1 MEDTAARKDKRI
13 NSMRPRLD
21 TRICVLAI
29 IVYPVLLILVNDSW
43 VFGNPLAVTI
53 DDHIYTGYF
62 FNLQQYINV
71 FPGAYFGT
79 RLPWILLGYVVHAL
93 APPELAHY
101 MLRLALCYGAAFS
114 LFAIIRLLFADN
126 FAALIGTFLMIT
138 HTGFLSAIGWDYVD
152 GPGIVLILAGTA
164 LLTWA
169 TRSRHWRLALLC
181 AGAAQ
186 AGMVSTH
193 LILAMLVPVQLAWYL
208 AVDRRSSRNS
218 IPASLLFLSLGA
230 LGMMGALGGV
240 SRTLSGPFFFLA
252 PQVSTAV
259 AVGHNPA
266 EWRPPDNSWIRH
278 ATWLVY
284 PAVASMAGLIVGI
297 EMILARIRGRSMSAQ
312 DIYTAFSIL
321 QLLIVAGLFVVLEM
335 AGFWLLYYAYYAS
348 YLFPFVYIAIAAI
361 LARALTSVPAPRA
374 WAVLAGVGACLLAS
388 FVPGVARLLAA
399 WAPGSD
405 LFGAVGAVAVAAAIF
420 LASSSVTG
428 SVPIIASAVLALA
441 ILNISVADARSLSF
455 PPDARRHAAAL
466 AVFDAIRA
474 VQPYDR
480 DGALRF
486 WYNWKAP
493 LGGVFTAISSA
504 YLWRWSLVSNEF
516 PGLGIYPGD
525 GVRSVVTPGERIVI
539 LTAQGGWRALADK
552 TLRPFGLRIAPV
564 GRTTIQRGA
573 VVFDLVFVKLQPVDE
588 APAVDISPLDMS
600 PIGAATLKAGSP
612 GVTVETNAELWSWAG
627 RLPMPKERLRRY
639 ADSHAVVRVRL
650 RVSRGRI
657 GIGVVNRKD
666 ADFIARQMVPAGPM
680 TVDVGLGIPR
690 LDQAGALI
698 ISNWDPHGRSVVD
711 VESISIAAYAV
722 PASR

>member
-1 MEDTAARKDKRI
+1 
-13 NSMRPRLD
+13 MRPRLD

-29 IVYPVLLILVNDSW
+29 VAYPLLLILVNDSW
-43 VFGNPLAVTI
+43 VFGDPLSVTI

-62 FNLQQYINV
+62 FNLQQYMNV
-71 FPGAYFGT
+71 FAGAYYGT
-79 RLPWILLGYVVHAL
+79 RLPWILFGYVVHAL

-101 MLRLALCYGAAFS
+101 VLRLALCYGAAFS
-114 LFAIIRLLFADN
+114 LFSIIRLLFADN
-126 FAALIGTFLMIT
+126 FAALISTFLMIT

-193 LILAMLVPVQLAWYL
+193 LVLAMLVPVQLAWYVAL
-208 AVDRRSSRNS
+208 DRRSLRNS
-218 IPASLLFLSLGA
+218 IPASLIFLSLGA
-230 LGMMGALGGV
+230 LGMMAALGGV
-240 SRTLSGPFFFLA
+240 SRALSGPFFFLT

-259 AVGHNPA
+259 AVGQNPA
-266 EWRPPDNSWIRH
+266 EWKPHDNSWIRH
-278 ATWLVY
+278 ATWLVL
-284 PAVASMAGLIVGI
+284 PGVASMAGLIAGVD
-297 EMILARIRGRSMSAQ
+297 MMLARIRRRSISSQ
-312 DIYTAFSIL
+312 DAYAILSIL
-321 QLLIVAGLFVVLEM
+321 QLLIVAGVFVVLEM
-335 AGFWLLYYAYYAS
+335 AGFWLLYYPYYAS
-348 YLFPFVYIAIAAI
+348 FLLPFAYIAIGAI
-361 LARALTSVPAPRA
+361 LARAMTSVPAPRA
-374 WAVLAGVGACLLAS
+374 WTILAGAGACLLAS
-388 FVPGVARLLAA
+388 FAPAAARVLGA
-399 WAPGSD
+399 WASGSD
-405 LFGAVGAVAVAAAIF
+405 LFSAVGVLAVVAAVF
-420 LASSSVTG
+420 LASSSLTG

-441 ILNISVADARSLSF
+441 ILNISVADARSFSF

-466 AVFDAIRA
+466 TVFDAIRA

-486 WYNWKAP
+486 WYNWRAP

-525 GVRSVVTPGERIVI
+525 GARSVVTPGERIVI

-552 TLRPFGLRIAPV
+552 TLRSFGLRIAPV
-564 GRTTIQRGA
+564 GRTRIQRG
-573 VVFDLVFVKLQPVDE
+573 VIVFDLVFAEAQPIDE
-588 APAVDISPLDMS
+588 APAVDISPHEMS

-612 GVTVETNAELWSWAG
+612 GVTVETNSELWSWAG

-657 GIGVVNRKD
+657 GIGVVNRKG

-680 TVDVGLGIPR
+680 AVDVGLGIPR

-698 ISNWDPHGRSVVD
+698 ISNWDPNGRSVVD
-711 VESISIAAYAV
+711 VESISVAAYAV